1 MTRSLSGAPP
11 KPLRSPS
18 PTLPKGRERHTTT
31 SNTVERDSLP
41 LGGHGEGLQ
50 AAATLTELRFP
61 SPGLRAKHATLGKHP
76 TNLATL
82 QELRLA
88 VGVIL
93 NLMVFTNLFLP
104 IILLRVTPTA
114 NRNTYSVATLII
126 HIPRVEALHASTLG
140 YEIATPSELPG
151 VRTIP
156 LCTNYISPLA
166 TCHIPYTN
174 YIFPLAT
181 CHTPYT
187 THIMPWPHAIY
198 TT

>member
-1 MTRSLSGAPP
+1 MWELLLAE
-11 KPLRSPS
+11 SP
-18 PTLPKGRERHTTT
+18 
-31 SNTVERDSLP
+31 
-41 LGGHGEGLQ
+41 Q

-104 IILLRVTPTA
+104 IILLRVTPSA

-126 HIPRVEALHASTLG
+126 HIPRVEALYASTLG
-140 YEIATPSELPG
+140 YEIATPTELPG
-151 VRTIP
+151 VRTIQQQAPSQHRGPIPTFPKGKEQYPNILKLSGNELPP
-156 LCTNYISPLA
+156 LGEGWGGAFRRVWGGASIRSCFCTGESR
-166 TCHIPYTN
+166 T
-174 YIFPLAT
+174 F
-181 CHTPYT
+181 
-187 THIMPWPHAIY
+187 
-198 TT
+198 